1 MELSAPERLFSPV
14 FFLLIYRDC
23 RPGFLILPPRNYL
36 SPCQEARAA
45 VMENYRYFCKIPH
58 SSPLPFLLLCVLIQ
72 RILSDPFLFQGN
84 ARSCEQCYL
93 PVSSFLFYRQNH
105 HHWPVQFQLNLKE
118 GHCLHLILPIDLKI
132 AKALL
137 PEGGL
142 LLSSDQW
149 EGLDGDNVLPLSST
163 EIERANDGGF
173 VYKRGSWRP
182 VNSTVRKIWH
192 FLGRGMDLKEYAELV
207 HTATGRAEV
216 MNVVFYGNIDSS
228 PLLRPWLLGRVR
240 DNSLAVGLGNL
251 AYNRGRLVGR
261 RPEKRVSLVQKVP
274 SYAEKESV
282 YRMLLQ

>member
-1 MELSAPERLFSPV
+1 MTLQLVSNELQLTSTSEPRGKFREFYGCPLEKMPELNQGGYKPLSLSGMIKRRLHAPRDVLEAWRENYV
-14 FFLLIYRDC
+14 FTSD
-23 RPGFLILPPRNYL
+23 
-36 SPCQEARAA
+36 AA
-45 VMENYRYFCKIPH
+45 VYDGK
-58 SSPLPFLLLCVLIQ
+58 
-72 RILSDPFLFQGN
+72 GN
-84 ARSCEQCYL
+84 A
-93 PVSSFLFYRQNH
+93 
-105 HHWPVQFQLNLKE
+105 
-118 GHCLHLILPIDLKI
+118 KI
-132 AKALL
+132 ALDSILL
-137 PEGGL
+137 RSINTQSEVSEHPPEGGL

-216 MNVVFYGNIDSS
+216 MNVVFYRNIDSS